1 MNERS
6 FFSGGMSLSMKT
18 SDKRSDII
26 QASMELIS
34 EQGFHG
40 TPMSGIAAKAGV
52 ATGTIYRYFDSRNEL
67 ITELYRE
74 LEKRIISVIQDGYP
88 VGRPIRERFLH
99 LVSNLFRHFIACP
112 LHFRY
117 LEQYHN
123 SPYGT
128 SLRQEILLNR
138 AKEPN
143 ILSNLFL
150 EGIERKVLKDF
161 PLPVLFALT
170 MGPLRD
176 LIRDHILGFIS
187 LNEETI
193 RQVIEACWES
203 IRTRDPSGTPETGK

>member
-1 MNERS
+1 
-6 FFSGGMSLSMKT
+6 MSLSMKT

-88 VGRPIRERFLH
+88 VGRPIRERFIH

-128 SLRQEILLNR
+128 SLRQEILLMNR

-176 LIRDHILGFIS
+176 LIRDHILGFMS

>member
-1 MNERS
+1 
-6 FFSGGMSLSMKT
+6 MKT

-26 QASMELIS
+26 KASMELIS

-40 TPMSGIAAKAGV
+40 APMSGIAAKAGV
-52 ATGTIYRYFDSRNEL
+52 ATGTIYRYFDSRDEL

-88 VGRPIRERFLH
+88 VGKPIRERFLH
-99 LVSNLFRHFIACP
+99 LVANLFRHFIDCP

>member
-1 MNERS
+1 
-6 FFSGGMSLSMKT
+6 MKT

-40 TPMSGIAAKAGV
+40 APMSGIAAKAGV

>member
-1 MNERS
+1 
-6 FFSGGMSLSMKT
+6 MKT
-18 SDKRSDII
+18 SGKRSDII
-26 QASMELIS
+26 KASMELIS

-40 TPMSGIAAKAGV
+40 APMSGIAAKAGV

-67 ITELYRE
+67 ITELYKE
-74 LEKRIISVIQDGYP
+74 VEKKIISVIQDGYP
-88 VGRPIRERFLH
+88 VGKPIRKRFVH
-99 LVSNLFRHFIACP
+99 LTTKLFRHFIDCP

-128 SLRQEILLNR
+128 ALRQDILLNR
-138 AKEPN
+138 SKKPN
-143 ILSNLFL
+143 IFGNLFL

-161 PLPVLFALT
+161 ALPVLFALT

-187 LNEETI
+187 LDEEMI
-193 RQVIEACWES
+193 RQVIEACWDS
-203 IRTRDPSGTPETGK
+203 IRTREPSGSTETWN

>member
-1 MNERS
+1 
-6 FFSGGMSLSMKT
+6 MSLSMKT

-40 TPMSGIAAKAGV
+40 APMSGIAAKAGV

>member
-1 MNERS
+1 
-6 FFSGGMSLSMKT
+6 MKT

-26 QASMELIS
+26 KASMELIS

-40 TPMSGIAAKAGV
+40 APMSGIAAKAGV
-52 ATGTIYRYFDSRNEL
+52 ATGTIYRYFDSRDEL

-88 VGRPIRERFLH
+88 VGKPIRERFLH
-99 LVSNLFRHFIACP
+99 LVANLFRHFIACP

-128 SLRQEILLNR
+128 SLRQQILLNR

-150 EGIERKVLKDF
+150 EGIERKVLKDL

>member
-1 MNERS
+1 
-6 FFSGGMSLSMKT
+6 MSLSMKT

-40 TPMSGIAAKAGV
+40 APMSGIAAKAGV

-67 ITELYRE
+67 ITELFRE